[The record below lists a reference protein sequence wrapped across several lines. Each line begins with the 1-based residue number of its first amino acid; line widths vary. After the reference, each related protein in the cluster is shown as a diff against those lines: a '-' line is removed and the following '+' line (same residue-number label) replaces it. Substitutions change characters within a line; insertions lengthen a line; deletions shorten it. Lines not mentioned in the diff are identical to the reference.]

1 VDFGGKPQI
10 AHIVERLR
18 GLGDEFVVSIGR
30 NGAVLA
36 AKAEYA
42 APLDIGHSSSDQ
54 PRWLDND
61 KVDSFR
67 SHGGELP

>member
-1 VDFGGKPQI
+1 LRAIIVLAGGRSSRFGREKALVDFGGKRQV

-18 GLGDEFVVSIGR
+18 GLGDEFVASIGR

-42 APLDIGHSSSDQ
+42 GTT
-54 PRWLDND
+54 
-61 KVDSFR
+61 
-67 SHGGELP
+67 